1 MCALPSL
8 LFLTHQLRF
17 VFTFWGGCC
26 RVCSSHLQVI
36 QAQRP
41 RVMLCGPWTGSA
53 SASVRPSP
61 CCARPSRHRRR
72 PSPLREDTQGA
83 ALPSV
88 SAASAI
94 HERLLPSAC
103 GWDPVWS
110 SVGSRVLLPAVLA
123 SVTRSCFSVLALRVT
138 RVVLLPG
145 SVVVLG
151 ASPSPAPHLAVLVPA
166 PGSAPCAVPSPSL
179 PRAEPGRER
188 SPDFHAVFSWRSETS
203 VILKARP
210 PRCEFS
216 LS

>member
-1 MCALPSL
+1 MQFTLTSDPSPASSGDAVRPPGQAARAPQSDPPHAAPVPPAPPPSL
-8 LFLTHQLRF
+8 PP
-17 VFTFWGGCC
+17 G
-26 RVCSSHLQVI
+26 
-36 QAQRP
+36 
-41 RVMLCGPWTGSA
+41 
-53 SASVRPSP
+53 
-61 CCARPSRHRRR
+61 R
-72 PSPLREDTQGA
+72 PSPLREDAQGA

-94 HERLLPSAC
+94 HERLPPSAC

-110 SVGSRVLLPAVLA
+110 SVGSRVLLPAGLA
-123 SVTRSCFSVLALRVT
+123 SVPRSCFSVLALRVT

-151 ASPSPAPHLAVLVPA
+151 ASPSPAPHPAALVPA

-179 PRAEPGRER
+179 PRAAPGRER

-203 VILKARP
+203 VILRARP